1 MYEKLKE
8 LTKDT
13 AVYGIST
20 ILSRF
25 LNFMLVPFYTNVFM
39 EGDYGIVSNVY
50 AYIAFF
56 NVVYLYGMDSAFMK
70 YASLSDKSLKNDNY
84 STSFYSVL
92 FTSTIFSLIVYS
104 NRYTFGS
111 WMSVPS
117 EMNNIILYTI
127 LILFFDALTVI
138 PFAHLRL
145 IRKAKKFALL
155 KTLNIALNVILNL
168 ILILIYNYGIEAV
181 FISNVAASAFT
192 FALLIPELFRNLKF
206 KINLEALRRM
216 LKFGIPYLPAG
227 LASMTMQVIDRPILE
242 GLTDLRTVGVYQA
255 NYKLGIFMMLFVSMF
270 QYAWQPFFLNN
281 AREKNAKEIFS
292 KTLTYF
298 TLAGMFIFAALSL
311 FIPDLVHIE
320 FHGKALIGKNY
331 WDGLNIVPVILMAYL
346 FNGIYV
352 NLQAGIFI
360 EEKSKYI
367 PLVTGAGALSNV
379 ISNYILI
386 PRFGIMGA
394 AISTLISYVLISG
407 LLFFITQRFY
417 KVEYEYGKLGK
428 IFISIIVLSVIYLI
442 LPLSISGNILV
453 KFIFLLAFPLTL
465 YYGDV
470 LEKSEIDRFLRLA
483 RLKK

>member
-25 LNFMLVPFYTNVFM
+25 LNFMLVPFYTNVFL

-56 NVVYLYGMDSAFMK
+56 NVVYLYGMDAAFMK
-70 YASLSDKSLKNDNY
+70 YASLSDKTSKNDNY

-92 FTSTIFSLIVYS
+92 FTSTIFSLVIYS
-104 NRYTFGS
+104 SRYTFGS
-111 WMSVPS
+111 WMSVPA
-117 EMNNIILYTI
+117 EMNSIILYTI

-145 IRKAKKFALL
+145 IRKAKMFALL
-155 KTLNIALNVILNL
+155 KTVNISLNVAFNL
-168 ILILIYNYGIEAV
+168 ILILVYHYGIEAV
-181 FISNVAASAFT
+181 FISNLAASFLT
-192 FALLIPELFRNLKF
+192 FVFLIPEIFRNLKF

-242 GLTDLRTVGVYQA
+242 AITDLRTVGVYQA

-298 TLAGMFIFAALSL
+298 VLAGMFIFAALSL

-367 PLVTGAGALSNV
+367 PLVTGAGALANV
-379 ISNYILI
+379 FSNYLLI
-386 PRFGIMGA
+386 P
-394 AISTLISYVLISG
+394 
-407 LLFFITQRFY
+407 
-417 KVEYEYGKLGK
+417 KLG
-428 IFISIIVLSVIYLI
+428 
-442 LPLSISGNILV
+442 
-453 KFIFLLAFPLTL
+453 
-465 YYGDV
+465 
-470 LEKSEIDRFLRLA
+470 
-483 RLKK
+483 